1 MSLTE
6 EDLIFIED
14 FRKEAKAAI
23 RDVSPSW
30 KQWSTNLLEDVK
42 VRFLQQRASLLEEVA
57 SLKEQRLVLDNRRKT
72 VEQQIKDVRRNL
84 QAMGARDEVKRRK
97 IDTQEVR
104 RATPIGYVSFFLIL
118 IPAQSLAFTDVT
130 LG

>member
-104 RATPIGYVSFFLIL
+104 RATPIGYITKKCTNYL
-118 IPAQSLAFTDVT
+118 
-130 LG
+130 